1 LTFIS
6 KHTCRIFPPTDTF
19 LQSKKG
25 LQKNFGGLP
34 YLCCWPLF
42 CFEVKNLKN
51 TPMKSE
57 TSLGIFMDHASAN
70 LIAFTVEPIKTETM
84 LSPFTHADKEK
95 ALGKNENLMHNKEQ
109 HQQLKFFK
117 TLAEHIIK
125 YDDVLLFGPTDAKT
139 ELFHFLRA
147 DRRFEKK
154 EIDVLPTDKLT
165 ENQQHAFVKAHF
177 SKNQPLRQ
185 QNNATE

>member
-1 LTFIS
+1 
-6 KHTCRIFPPTDTF
+6 
-19 LQSKKG
+19 
-25 LQKNFGGLP
+25 
-34 YLCCWPLF
+34 
-42 CFEVKNLKN
+42 
-51 TPMKSE
+51 
-57 TSLGIFMDHASAN
+57 MDHSSAHCMQIN
-70 LIAFTVEPIKTETM
+70 GVKLTKSTIHSE
-84 LSPFTHADKEK
+84 FTHHEREASLQHGERT
-95 ALGKNENLMHNKEQ
+95 MHNKEQ

-154 EIDVLPTDKLT
+154 EIDVLPTDKMT